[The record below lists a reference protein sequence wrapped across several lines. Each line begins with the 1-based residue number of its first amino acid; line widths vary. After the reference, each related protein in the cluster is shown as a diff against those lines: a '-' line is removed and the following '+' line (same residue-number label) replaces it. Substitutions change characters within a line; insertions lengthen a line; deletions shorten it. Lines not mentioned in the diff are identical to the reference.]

1 MGSRRLMLV
10 MLDRLGQRYGHPPS
24 FWIYRN
30 DKLSLR
36 EKLFALDFDAACER
50 VGDDWERQVAKFHNN

>member
-1 MGSRRLMLV
+1 VGNRRLTLV
-10 MLDRLGQRYGHPPS
+10 MLDRIARRYGQPPS
-24 FWIYRN
+24 FWIYRH

-50 VGDDWERQVAKFHNN
+50 IGDDWERQVAKFNQN